1 LYTFSYILIVL
12 GATMIVV
19 AMIGCCGAMEGS
31 KLFLGLYA
39 FVLFVLLMFTLSS
52 GIYVIY
58 KKDGVRIESL
68 RRVWKRSPNRNFWI
82 DPLEV
87 CSAGHGQPVLR
98 SFNLKKAILT
108 HWFIVYASALLTL
121 SNPHSLR
128 ARFHLTLHLR

>member
-1 LYTFSYILIVL
+1 VDEAFWEAPTLYTFSYILIVL

-68 RRVWKRSPNRNFWI
+68 RV
-82 DPLEV
+82 
-87 CSAGHGQPVLR
+87 
-98 SFNLKKAILT
+98 
-108 HWFIVYASALLTL
+108 
-121 SNPHSLR
+121 
-128 ARFHLTLHLR
+128 